1 MERERE
7 RDYVMKMKKKK
18 KKKKKGRDTGF
29 RARLRE
35 ATLALIY
42 PLRKL
47 CERSGPSDRN
57 QANDQMRRE
66 KVIDLIIGRWTHVE
80 GTCEQKVCLFLGAN
94 GWEEG

>member
-1 MERERE
+1 MERERERE
-7 RDYVMKMKKKK
+7 RDYVMKMKK

-47 CERSGPSDRN
+47 C
-57 QANDQMRRE
+57 
-66 KVIDLIIGRWTHVE
+66 
-80 GTCEQKVCLFLGAN
+80 
-94 GWEEG
+94 